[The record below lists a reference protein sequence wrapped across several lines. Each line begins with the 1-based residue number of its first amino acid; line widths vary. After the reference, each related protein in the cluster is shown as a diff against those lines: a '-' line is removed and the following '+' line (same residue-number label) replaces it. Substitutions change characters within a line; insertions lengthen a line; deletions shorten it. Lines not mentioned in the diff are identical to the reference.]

1 MNECTHIGLDVH
13 KDTIAVAVL
22 RPGTTE
28 VDERVIPNTPEAI
41 RRLLRRYED
50 PSALR
55 TCYEAGPTGYDTH
68 RLITSLGFD
77 CDVIAP
83 SMIPRRSGAR
93 VKTDRIDAR
102 NLARLHRAGELTSVR
117 VPGEAEEAVRDLIR
131 VREEV
136 KCDRRV
142 ARQRIRSFLIRY
154 GKRYPGPR
162 DAWSHRF
169 EVWARSLSF
178 DEPHAQEAFSHL
190 LGAYFIRDTQL
201 AEMGRRIEEIAGSEP
216 FASDVARLSTL
227 RGISTLSAMTIISET
242 CDFHRFGN
250 AGSYMGFTGLTP
262 SEHSSGASR
271 HQGSIT
277 KTGNRHIRR
286 VLVESA
292 WAYRHAPAV
301 RGRLRER
308 LEGQPPEVAAYSWV
322 AQVRLNG
329 TYRRI
334 AARKGAHTA
343 VVATARE
350 LSGFVWG
357 LMTDN
362 LGPAR

>member
-22 RPGTTE
+22 RPHTTD

-41 RRLLRRYED
+41 RRLLTRHD
-50 PSALR
+50 PTATHL
-55 TCYEAGPTGYDTH
+55 CYEAGPTGYDTQ
-68 RLITSLGFD
+68 RLVSGLGFD

-83 SMIPRRSGAR
+83 SLIPRKSGSR
-93 VKTDRIDAR
+93 VKTDRVDAR
-102 NLARLHRAGELTSVR
+102 NLARLHRAGELTNVR
-117 VPGEAEEAVRDLIR
+117 VPGAAEEAVRDLIR

-136 KCDRRV
+136 KCDRRI
-142 ARQRIRSFLIRY
+142 ARQRIRSFLLRY

-162 DAWSHRF
+162 DAWSTRF
-169 EVWARSLSF
+169 EVWARAVTF
-178 DEPHAQEAFSHL
+178 DEPLANEAFQNLIAS
-190 LGAYFIRDTQL
+190 YFIRDTQL
-201 AEMGRRIEEIAGSEP
+201 AEMGRRIEQIAGTEP
-216 FASDVARLSTL
+216 FAADVARLSAL
-227 RGISTLSAMTIISET
+227 RGIGTLSAMTIMAET
-242 CDFHRFGN
+242 CDFSRFGD

-301 RGRLRER
+301 RGKLRER
-308 LEGQPPEVAAYSWV
+308 LEGMPPEVAAYSWA
-322 AQVRLNG
+322 AQVRLNR
-329 TYRRI
+329 TYRTI
-334 AARKGAHTA
+334 SARKGAHTA

>member
-41 RRLLRRYED
+41 RRLLSRHD
-50 PSALR
+50 PHLTRS
-55 TCYEAGPTGYDTH
+55 CYEAGPTGYDTH
-68 RLITSLGFD
+68 RLITSLGFE

-83 SMIPRRSGAR
+83 SMIPRRSGVR

-102 NLARLHRAGELTSVR
+102 NLARLDRAGELTSVR
-117 VPGEAEEAVRDLIR
+117 VPGAAEEAVRDLIR

-136 KCDRRV
+136 KCDRRI
-142 ARQRIRSFLIRY
+142 ARQRIRSFLLRY
-154 GKRYPGPR
+154 GARYPGGN
-162 DAWSHRF
+162 DTWSVRF
-169 EVWARSLSF
+169 EVWARAVTF
-178 DEPHAQEAFSHL
+178 GEPLAQEAFSNL
-190 LGAYFIRDTQL
+190 LAAYFIRDTQL
-201 AEMGRRIEEIAGSEP
+201 AAMAARIEEIAGSEP
-216 FASDVARLSTL
+216 FAGPVARLSAL
-227 RGISTLSAMTIISET
+227 RGVGTLSAMTIISET
-242 CDFHRFGN
+242 CDFARFPD

-286 VLVESA
+286 VLVEAA

-301 RGRLRER
+301 RGKLRDR
-308 LEGQPPEVAAYSWV
+308 LEGQSPEVVAYSWA
-322 AQVRLNG
+322 AQCRLNAV
-329 TYRRI
+329 YRRLS
-334 AARKGAHTA
+334 AKKGAHTA

>member
-28 VDERVIPNTPEAI
+28 VDERVVPNTTEAI
-41 RRLLRRYED
+41 RRLLDRHD
-50 PSALR
+50 PHL
-55 TCYEAGPTGYDTH
+55 TMLCYEAGPTGYDTH
-68 RLITSLGFD
+68 RTIVGLGFD

-83 SMIPRRSGAR
+83 SLIPRRSGSR
-93 VKTDRIDAR
+93 IKTDRIDAR

-117 VPGEAEEAVRDLIR
+117 VPGAAEEAVRDLIR

-136 KCDRRV
+136 KCDRRI
-142 ARQRIRSFLIRY
+142 ARQRIRSFLMRY

-169 EVWARSLSF
+169 EVWARSVTF
-178 DEPHAQEAFSHL
+178 DEPLATEAFANL
-190 LGAYFIRDTQL
+190 LSAYFIRDAQL
-201 AEMGRRIEEIAGSEP
+201 AEMGRRIEEIATTEP
-216 FASDVARLSTL
+216 FAAGVARLSAL
-227 RGISTLSAMTIISET
+227 RGISTLSAMTILAET
-242 CDFHRFGN
+242 CDFSRFGD

-301 RGRLRER
+301 RGKLRER
-308 LEGQPPEVAAYSWV
+308 LEGQPPEVTAYSWT
-322 AQVRLNG
+322 AQVRLNA
-329 TYRRI
+329 TYRRL

>member
-22 RPGTTE
+22 RPGITE
-28 VDERVIPNTPEAI
+28 VDERVIPNSPEAI
-41 RRLLRRYED
+41 RRLLARHD
-50 PSALR
+50 PRLTRA
-55 TCYEAGPTGYDTH
+55 CYEAGPTGYDTH
-68 RLITSLGFD
+68 RLVTSLGFE

-117 VPGEAEEAVRDLIR
+117 VPGSAEEAVRDLIR

-136 KCDRRV
+136 KCDRRI
-142 ARQRIRSFLIRY
+142 ARQRIRSFLMRY
-154 GKRYPGPR
+154 GKRYPGSSDR
-162 DAWSHRF
+162 WSFRF
-169 EVWARSLSF
+169 EVWARAVTF
-178 DEPHAQEAFSHL
+178 DEPLAQEAFSNL
-190 LGAYFIRDTQL
+190 LSAYFVRDAQL
-201 AEMGRRIEEIAGSEP
+201 AAMAARIEELAQGEP
-216 FASDVARLSTL
+216 FSDGVARLRAL
-227 RGISTLSAMTIISET
+227 RGIDTLSAMTIISET
-242 CDFHRFGN
+242 CDFFRFPD

-271 HQGSIT
+271 HQGPIT

-286 VLVESA
+286 VLVEAA

-301 RGRLRER
+301 RGKLKER
-308 LEGQPPEVAAYSWV
+308 LAGQDPGVIAYSWA
-322 AQVRLNG
+322 AQCRLHT
-329 TYRRI
+329 TYRRL

-350 LSGFVWG
+350 LSGFIWG

>member
-1 MNECTHIGLDVH
+1 
-13 KDTIAVAVL
+13 
-22 RPGTTE
+22 
-28 VDERVIPNTPEAI
+28 
-41 RRLLRRYED
+41 
-50 PSALR
+50 
-55 TCYEAGPTGYDTH
+55 
-68 RLITSLGFD
+68 
-77 CDVIAP
+77 VIAP
-83 SMIPRRSGAR
+83 SLIPRRSGAH

-102 NLARLHRAGELTSVR
+102 NLARPHRAGELTSVR
-117 VPGEAEEAVRDLIR
+117 VPGAAEEAVRDLIR

-142 ARQRIRSFLIRY
+142 ARQRIRSFLLRH

-162 DAWSHRF
+162 DAWSRRF
-169 EVWARSLSF
+169 EVWARSVTF
-178 DEPHAQEAFSHL
+178 DEPHAREAFANLMS
-190 LGAYFIRDTQL
+190 AYFIRDTQL

-216 FASDVARLSTL
+216 FSAGVARLSAL
-227 RGISTLSAMTIISET
+227 RGISTLSAMTILAET
-242 CDFHRFGN
+242 CDFARFGD
-250 AGSYMGFTGLTP
+250 ASSYMAFTGLIPT
-262 SEHSSGASR
+262 EHSSGASR

-301 RGRLRER
+301 RGKLRER
-308 LEGQPPEVAAYSWV
+308 LEGQDPEVAAYSWA
-322 AQVRLNG
+322 AQVRLNR
-329 TYRRI
+329 TFRTI
-334 AARKGAHTA
+334 SARKGAHTA

-350 LSGFVWG
+350 LAGFVWG

>member
-41 RRLLRRYED
+41 RRLLAHHD
-50 PSALR
+50 PLFTHA
-55 TCYEAGPTGYDTH
+55 CYEAGPTGYDTQ
-68 RLITSLGFD
+68 RTIAALGFD

-102 NLARLHRAGELTSVR
+102 NLARLHRAGELTSVH
-117 VPGEAEEAVRDLIR
+117 VPGAAEEAVRDLIR

-136 KCDRRV
+136 KCDRRI
-142 ARQRIRSFLIRY
+142 ARQRIRSFLMRY
-154 GKRYPGPR
+154 GKRYPGGNDR
-162 DAWSHRF
+162 WSFRF
-169 EVWARSLSF
+169 EVWARALTF
-178 DEPHAQEAFSHL
+178 DEPLAQEAFSNL
-190 LGAYFIRDTQL
+190 LSAYFISDTQL
-201 AEMGRRIEEIAGSEP
+201 KAMAARIEEIAQTEP
-216 FASDVARLSTL
+216 FADRVERLRAL
-227 RGISTLSAMTIISET
+227 RGIDTLSAMTIISET
-242 CDFHRFGN
+242 CDFSRFPD
-250 AGSYMGFTGLTP
+250 ASAYMGFTGLVP

-286 VLVESA
+286 VIVQAA

-301 RGRLRER
+301 RGKLRER
-308 LEGQPPEVAAYSWV
+308 LEGQSPEVVAYSWA
-322 AQVRLNG
+322 AQCRLNA

-334 AARKGAHTA
+334 ATRKGAHTA

-350 LSGFVWG
+350 LSGFIWG

>member
-28 VDERVIPNTPEAI
+28 VDERVVPNTREAI
-41 RRLLRRYED
+41 RRLLSFHD
-50 PSALR
+50 PHLTSL
-55 TCYEAGPTGYDTH
+55 CYEAGPTGYDTH
-68 RLITSLGFD
+68 RTIVDLGFD

-83 SMIPRRSGAR
+83 SLIPRRSGSR

-102 NLARLHRAGELTSVR
+102 NLARLHRAGELTAVR
-117 VPGEAEEAVRDLIR
+117 VPGASEEAVRDLIR

-136 KCDRRV
+136 KCDRRI
-142 ARQRIRSFLIRY
+142 ARQRIRSFLLRY
-154 GKRYPGPR
+154 GKRYPRPR
-162 DAWSHRF
+162 DAWSTRY
-169 EVWARSLSF
+169 EVWARSLTF
-178 DEPHAQEAFSHL
+178 DEPLATEAFENL
-190 LGAYFIRDTQL
+190 LGAYFVRDAQL
-201 AEMGRRIEEIAGSEP
+201 AEMGRRIEEIARSET
-216 FASDVARLSTL
+216 FAGDVARLSAL
-227 RGISTLSAMTIISET
+227 RGISTLTAMTIISET
-242 CDFHRFGN
+242 CDFSRF
-250 AGSYMGFTGLTP
+250 ADASSYMAFTGLTP

-301 RGRLRER
+301 RGKLRER
-308 LEGQPPEVAAYSWV
+308 LEGQSPEVAAYSWA
-322 AQVRLNG
+322 AQVRLNR
-329 TYRRI
+329 TYRTI
-334 AARKGAHTA
+334 SARKGAHTA

-357 LMTDN
+357 LMAGN

>member
-13 KDTIAVAVL
+13 KDTIVVAVL

-41 RRLLRRYED
+41 RRLLARHD
-50 PSALR
+50 PLVTHA
-55 TCYEAGPTGYDTH
+55 CYEAGPTGYDTQ
-68 RLITSLGFD
+68 RTIAALGFG

-83 SMIPRRSGAR
+83 SMIPRRSGPR

-102 NLARLHRAGELTSVR
+102 NLARLHRAGELTSVC
-117 VPGEAEEAVRDLIR
+117 VPGAAEEAVRDLIR

-136 KCDRRV
+136 KCDRQV
-142 ARQRIRSFLIRY
+142 ARQRIRSFLLRY
-154 GKRYPGPR
+154 GCRYPGPR

-169 EVWARSLSF
+169 EVWARSVTF
-178 DEPHAQEAFSHL
+178 DEPLATEAFKNL
-190 LGAYFIRDTQL
+190 LSACFIRDAHL
-201 AEMGRRIEEIAGSEP
+201 AEMGRRVEEIAAIEP
-216 FASDVARLSTL
+216 FATDVARLSTL
-227 RGISTLSAMTIISET
+227 RGISTLSAMTILAET
-242 CDFHRFGN
+242 CGFSRFAD

-277 KTGNRHIRR
+277 KTGDRHIRR

-301 RGRLRER
+301 RGKLRER
-308 LEGQPPEVAAYSWV
+308 LEGMPPEIAAYSWT
-322 AQVRLNG
+322 AQVRLNR
-329 TYRRI
+329 TFRTI
-334 AARKGAHTA
+334 SARKGAHTA

-350 LSGFVWG
+350 LSGFIWG
-357 LMTDN
+357 LMTGN